1 MDIKFWLM
9 LNRPILIRK
18 KEKKKAI
25 KIKLITEGGST
36 YVELNQ
42 VSNLSYLKTF
52 H

>member
-1 MDIKFWLM
+1 MVDAQQAYFNK
-9 LNRPILIRK
+9 K

-25 KIKLITEGGST
+25 KIKLITDGGST
-36 YVELNQ
+36 YGELNQ